1 MDPGARAIEPTN
13 RYERMADM
21 RTLRLDRFF
30 DAVLVHDCVC
40 YLTAEADLRRAM
52 ETSFS
57 GRSRS
62 R

>member
-1 MDPGARAIEPTN
+1 
-13 RYERMADM
+13 M
-21 RTLRLDRFF
+21 RTLRLDRLF
-30 DAVLVHDCVC
+30 DAVLVHDAVC

-62 R
+62 RWPIEKT

>member
-1 MDPGARAIEPTN
+1 
-13 RYERMADM
+13 MADM

-40 YLTAEADLRRAM
+40 YLTAEADLRLAM